1 MNALFVFPL
10 ISGNKIVVNNDDN
23 VHIVPI
29 HGTRHPTE
37 AHYNNPPKQ
46 YIVYFRMLWIGATP
60 TALEIM
66 AISYHGF
73 ALFCNFRRIFPDY
86 KSLYSSCVNN
96 LLFSLLI
103 DMETEDHYW
112 TLSWLGIDLRS
123 CIQTYSL
130 IHSEKGNPKIFL
142 VYGFL
147 SLGYKTPYNLSLTP
161 YFY

>member
-112 TLSWLGIDLRS
+112 THRFKVAHTNVFIDSFWKRKSKDISCVWFSFSWL
-123 CIQTYSL
+123 Q
-130 IHSEKGNPKIFL
+130 NPI
-142 VYGFL
+142 
-147 SLGYKTPYNLSLTP
+147 
-161 YFY
+161 

>member
-96 LLFSLLI
+96 LPFLSPHWYGDRRSLLNTFMTRDRFKVVHTNVFI
-103 DMETEDHYW
+103 DSFWKRKSKDISCVW
-112 TLSWLGIDLRS
+112 FSFSWL
-123 CIQTYSL
+123 Q
-130 IHSEKGNPKIFL
+130 NPI
-142 VYGFL
+142 
-147 SLGYKTPYNLSLTP
+147 
-161 YFY
+161 